1 MEKQLMKFAVGEEF
15 PLTNCRGLQGFFMEY
30 NEDNALCLVV
40 TFPRFTPAE
49 QETIIK
55 GDARIGLFK
64 YDNVI
69 YFACKF
75 GKIDGDSAYN
85 VHRYE
90 HPERITMGEP
100 EDGQGILLNIFAVDS
115 ANNKLVGMRT
125 ASMGTRWT
133 RTLRTMIEEQK
144 QQPMS
149 MEEWAGK
156 VAIAHNRWTA
166 KDLLKNSVVTYKL
179 GTLEG

>member
-1 MEKQLMKFAVGEEF
+1 MEKQLMKFTVGEEF
-15 PLTNCRGLQGFFMEY
+15 PLTNCRGLEGFFMEY
-30 NEDNALCLVV
+30 DEDNALCLTVA
-40 TFPRFTPAE
+40 FPRITPAE
-49 QETIIK
+49 KEAITK
-55 GDARIGLFK
+55 GDARIGLFM

-90 HPERITMGEP
+90 HPERIAVDEP

-115 ANNKLVGMRT
+115 ATNTLVGMRT

-133 RTLRTMIEEQK
+133 RTLRNMIEEQK
-144 QQPMS
+144 QQPMDID
-149 MEEWAGK
+149 EFLGK

-166 KDLLKNSVVTYKL
+166 KDLLRNSAVTYKL
-179 GTLEG
+179 GTLGE